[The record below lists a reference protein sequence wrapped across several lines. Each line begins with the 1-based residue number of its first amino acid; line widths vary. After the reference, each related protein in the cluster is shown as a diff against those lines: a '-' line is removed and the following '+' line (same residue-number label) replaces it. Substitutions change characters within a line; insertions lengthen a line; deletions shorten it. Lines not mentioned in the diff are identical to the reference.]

1 MELLL
6 IRHGLPIRV
15 ESDRPVDPPLSP
27 KGHDQARAL
36 AEWLLPQPPDH
47 LISSTMARA
56 VDTAGHLATTF
67 TLEPTADPDF
77 CEFDR
82 GSKAYIPLEELDR
95 DHPHMQQLIDDW
107 IGPGGAPRRAAFQA
121 RVLEALHRHI
131 DDIDSERTALVCHGG
146 VINVILADVLG
157 TDRLMFFQPDYTS
170 VSRLAVQGGRLR
182 LLSINEAAH
191 QRQVEGSS

>member
-27 KGHDQARAL
+27 RGHVQAQAL
-36 AEWLLPQPPDH
+36 AHWLLPVPPDH

-56 VDTAGHLATTF
+56 VDTAGHLAKTF
-67 TLEPTADPDF
+67 TLEPTADADF

-82 GSKAYIPLEELDR
+82 GAKAYIPLEELDR
-95 DHPHMQQLIDDW
+95 DHPHMKRLIDDW
-107 IGPGGAPRRAAFQA
+107 IGPGGADRRGAFQA
-121 RVLEALHRHI
+121 RVLEALRRHL
-131 DDIDSERTALVCHGG
+131 DSIDSERTALVCHGG

-157 TDRLMFFQPDYTS
+157 TDRMMFFQPDYTS
-170 VSRLAVQGGRLR
+170 VSRLAVHGDRFR
-182 LLSINEAAH
+182 LLSINEVAH
-191 QRQVEGSS
+191 LRNVEESF